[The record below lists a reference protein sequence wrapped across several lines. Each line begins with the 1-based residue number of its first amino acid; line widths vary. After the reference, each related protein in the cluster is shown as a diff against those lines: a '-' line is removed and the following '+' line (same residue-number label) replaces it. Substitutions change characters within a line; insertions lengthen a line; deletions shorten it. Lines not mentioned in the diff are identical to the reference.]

1 MSTTRTNFEGRLLE
15 IYEDG
20 SKTFEFTII
29 NSETGEA
36 QDMSDDIIFNSG
48 TVTILKP
55 SGDTI
60 GDTSI
65 SFTDRDNGVVDFIIE
80 PPISD
85 TENVGNWIGHLAILN
100 EDSQIIEQQN
110 FNFNILSKRAK

>member
-15 IYEDG
+15 IYEGG

-29 NSETGEA
+29 DPETGEA
-36 QDMSDDIIFNSG
+36 QDMSDNLIFNSG

-55 SGDTI
+55 SGDII
-60 GDTSI
+60 GTVNI
-65 SFTDRDNGVVDFIIE
+65 SFTDRLNGVVDFTIE

-85 TENVGNWIGHLAILN
+85 TENVGNWIGHLEILN
-100 EDSQIIEQQN
+100 EVGQIIDQQN